1 MRLIRIPAVL
11 ALVLAAACDL
21 NTSPNVPDP
30 IDPADDTYAT
40 ALGVDLSTMTK
51 LPSGLY
57 YKDLTPGSGTGA
69 AAVNDS
75 VKAHFTLWL
84 TNGTK
89 VDSSIDGGSPI
100 EFKIG
105 DPTIIPGFS
114 EGFLGM
120 LPGGRRQL
128 VIPTHLAWG
137 QGGSRVAGKPPIPPN
152 ANVVFEIE
160 FIERLTG
167 GQ

>member
-1 MRLIRIPAVL
+1 MRLIRIPAVA
-11 ALVLAAACDL
+11 ALVFAAACDL
-21 NTSPNVPDP
+21 NTAPNVPDP
-30 IDPADDTYAT
+30 IDPADDTYA
-40 ALGVDLSTMTK
+40 ASLNVDINSMTK

-57 YKDLTPGSGTGA
+57 YKDLEMGLGDGA
-69 AAVNDS
+69 IAVNDS

-89 VDSSIDGGSPI
+89 VDSSLDGGSPI
-100 EFKIG
+100 EFKVG

-128 VIPTHLAWG
+128 VIPTRLAWG

-160 FIERLTG
+160 YLELLTG